1 MSTLQVSSSDASDR
15 EVHLQVTGP
24 AAGWA
29 WIVPATLLVP
39 AGATASA
46 RIVFAPPGGA
56 KLAAGSVPFGITV
69 TGGTEP
75 LVVQGTVGIGE
86 FHDLFVALRP
96 MPAVVSGGSS
106 HRLKVENRGNA
117 VVRADLL
124 ATASSD
130 VSGPAERALTVTVEP
145 PSLVVEPGD
154 SAEAVITVEAL
165 ARPRRSMG
173 GQHRFEVVV
182 RPAGAPAKT
191 VTGTLPTPQRRTVPR
206 TPVLAGTVAVLVAG
220 GLGLRA
226 TVLTSEQSRPGPA
239 ESAVDTACPAEG
251 HVGRGRD
258 GDRES
263 PTASGYTFLSAGGEG
278 GCFPARFN
286 PCEPV
291 SYVLNDALAPPGGVA
306 EVREA
311 IARVAEATGIA
322 IVDAGTSDEQL
333 AISRSPYQPERYGQ
347 RWAPILIGWSAL
359 GAAADPGAAADVI
372 VVGRGRP
379 LTVDNV
385 LVSGVLELNVDAVR
399 DRGSGAPLPSGFGR
413 GVTTGRVILH
423 ELGHVFGL
431 GHPSGRDQLMYDELA
446 EHTLPEAA
454 FGIGDRA
461 GLRLLGAAAGCVDV
475 PPLPLGPATPR

>member
-15 EVHLQVTGP
+15 EVHLQVTGGP

-46 RIVFAPPGGA
+46 RIVFAAPRGA
-56 KLAAGSVPFGITV
+56 KLPAGSVPFGITV
-69 TGGTEP
+69 TGGTEH

-96 MPAVVSGGSS
+96 MHAVVSGGSS

-117 VVRADLL
+117 VVRADLD

-145 PSLVVEPGD
+145 PSIVVEPGD
-154 SAEAVITVEAL
+154 SAEAVVTVEAL

-182 RPAGAPAKT
+182 RPGAPAKT
-191 VTGTLPTPQRRTVPR
+191 VTGTLPTPQRRAVPR
-206 TPVLAGTVAVLVAG
+206 TPLLAGAVAVLVAG

-226 TVLTSEQSRPGPA
+226 TVLTSEQSRPGAA
-239 ESAVDTACPAEG
+239 ESAVNAACPAEG

-258 GDRES
+258 GNREP
-263 PTASGYTFLSAGGEG
+263 PTASGYTFLSAGGDG

-333 AISRSPYQPERYGQ
+333 ATSRSPYQPERYGQ
-347 RWAPILIGWSAL
+347 RWAPILIGWS
-359 GAAADPGAAADVI
+359 
-372 VVGRGRP
+372 
-379 LTVDNV
+379 
-385 LVSGVLELNVDAVR
+385 SGVLELNVDAVR
-399 DRGSGAPLPSGFGR
+399 DRSSGAPLPSGFGR